1 MIFGSGDSVRP
12 GNLPENWR
20 ERAERYALHIPL
32 RYRVSG
38 NKKWVAG
45 ETLNLSES
53 GILFSTEELLEV
65 NTILEIT
72 FQASGPPLLST
83 STRRAE
89 VVRRVLNSW
98 PEETRPMFGAR
109 FR

>member
-1 MIFGSGDSVRP
+1 MSVPP
-12 GNLPENWR
+12 GNLRENWR
-20 ERAERYALHIPL
+20 ERAERYSLQIPM

-38 NKKWVAG
+38 NKKWAAG

-53 GILFSTEELLEV
+53 GVLFSSEELLEV

-72 FQASGPPLLST
+72 FQKSGTPLLST

-98 PEETRPMFGAR
+98 PEETRPIFGAK
-109 FR
+109 FK

>member
-1 MIFGSGDSVRP
+1 MNDSFSSSSAKPQRS
-12 GNLPENWR
+12 NEQ
-20 ERAERYALHIPL
+20 ERATRYPLHIPL

-38 NKKWVAG
+38 TRKWNAG
-45 ETLNLSES
+45 ETVNMSQS
-53 GILFSTEELLEV
+53 GVLFSSDELLEV

-72 FQASGPPLLST
+72 FQSSGIPLLTS

-98 PEETRPMFGAR
+98 PEETRPVFAAK
-109 FR
+109 FK

>member
-1 MIFGSGDSVRP
+1 MGIRP
-12 GNLPENWR
+12 SNPGGNWP
-20 ERAERYALHIPL
+20 ERAERYSLHIPL

-45 ETLNLSES
+45 ETLNVSES
-53 GILFSTEELLEV
+53 GILFSSEELLEV
-65 NTILEIT
+65 HTILEIT
-72 FQASGPPLLST
+72 FQKSGTPLLST
-83 STRRAE
+83 STRRAQ

-98 PEETRPMFGAR
+98 PEETRPIFGAK

>member
-1 MIFGSGDSVRP
+1 MSVPP

-20 ERAERYALHIPL
+20 EREERYSLRIPL

-45 ETLNLSES
+45 ETVNFSKS
-53 GILFSTEELLEV
+53 GILFSTEELLELHA
-65 NTILEIT
+65 ILEIT
-72 FQASGPPLLST
+72 FQESGTPLLST

-98 PEETRPMFGAR
+98 PEETRPIFGAR